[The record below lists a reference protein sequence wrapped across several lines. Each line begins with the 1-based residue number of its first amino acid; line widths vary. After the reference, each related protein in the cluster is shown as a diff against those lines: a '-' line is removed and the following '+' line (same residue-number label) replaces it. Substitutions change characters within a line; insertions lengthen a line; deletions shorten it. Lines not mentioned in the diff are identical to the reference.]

1 MFFSSNNI
9 EYITARERF
18 ELIKVED
25 ISKIMQRV
33 LKYIQQQFHKV
44 REIMIK
50 QANKCRKKIS
60 YKIEDKVFLFSGNII
75 TDCFFKKFED
85 KMLNS
90 FFITERVGTFY
101 RLQLSEFMRVHD
113 VFHSHLLRK
122 DLNDLL
128 SEQIQES
135 SGPIITKKSEEY
147 ELNDIENSR

>member
-9 EYITARERF
+9 NYIIVREK
-18 ELIKVED
+18 LKSVKVEN
-25 ISKIMQRV
+25 ISEIMQRV
-33 LKYIQQQFHKV
+33 LKYMQQQFYKA

-50 QANKCRKKIS
+50 QVNKRKKKIS
-60 YKIEDKVFLFSGNII
+60 YEIKDKVFLFSRNII
-75 TDCFFKKFED
+75 TDRSFKKLED

-90 FFITERVGTFY
+90 FLITERVETFY
-101 RLQLSEFMRVHD
+101 RLQLSKFMKVHD

-122 DLNDLL
+122 DFNNVL

-135 SGPIITKKSEEY
+135 SSLIITKKSEEY